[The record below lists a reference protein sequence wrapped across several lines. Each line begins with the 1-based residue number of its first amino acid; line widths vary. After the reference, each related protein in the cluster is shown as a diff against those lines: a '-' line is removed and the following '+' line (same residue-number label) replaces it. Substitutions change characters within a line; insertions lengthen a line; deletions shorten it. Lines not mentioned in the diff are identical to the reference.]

1 MRIKMITTKDLYDI
15 IENKISNE
23 AQKSLIRNSLPPQI
37 ADRMCNAIDCQEKAE
52 HFKRFL
58 EEWNEWLANQQRQQQ
73 YIQQF
78 IQQYYK

>member
-1 MRIKMITTKDLYDI
+1 MRIRMITTKDLYDI
-15 IENKISNE
+15 IDNKISNE
-23 AQKSLIRNSLPPQI
+23 AQKSHIRNNFSPQI
-37 ADRMCNAIDCQEKAE
+37 ADRMCNTIDSQEKAE

-58 EEWNEWLANQQRQQQ
+58 IEWDKWLVNQQRQQL

>member
-1 MRIKMITTKDLYDI
+1 MITTKDLYDI

-23 AQKSLIRNSLPPQI
+23 AQKSLIRNSFPPQI
-37 ADRMCNAIDCQEKAE
+37 ADRMCNAIDCKEKAE
-52 HFKRFL
+52 HIKHL
-58 EEWNEWLANQQRQQQ
+58 LIEWNEWLANQQRQQQ